1 MMGGDMQRK
10 ERWGILVMAGIC
22 LAASMGLTPKV
33 WAGQFTPVAVGSQDL
48 LQVKVHRLI
57 MDPGSMQP
65 IVFLADPQEERALLV
80 WIGPC
85 EATALNAE
93 MEGTKAPRPLTHDL
107 AGRII
112 EKLKGKIQR
121 IIITHVKDGI
131 YYATL
136 VIEREGSAVE
146 VDARPSD
153 SIVMALKSKSPIF
166 VSKGLFA
173 ELSVPLKEEKGGE
186 DPYGLTIQE
195 LTSSLAQS
203 FSFKSTK
210 GVLVADVRGGSQAE
224 KDGLQRGD
232 ILVEIGG
239 DLISDVKSLRDA
251 LSKSKASVK
260 AKIFRKGNFVSLALN
275 PKQ

>member
-1 MMGGDMQRK
+1 MQREK
-10 ERWGILVMAGIC
+10 RWGISVMVGIC
-22 LAASMGLTPKV
+22 LAVSMALSPKI
-33 WAGQFTPVAVGSQDL
+33 WAGQFAPVTAGSQDL

-57 MDPGSMQP
+57 MDPTSMQP

-85 EATALNAE
+85 EANALNAE
-93 MEGTKAPRPLTHDL
+93 IEGTKSPRPLTHDL

-121 IIITHVKDGI
+121 IIITQVKDGI

-136 VIEREGSAVE
+136 VIEKDGSAVE
-146 VDARPSD
+146 IDARPSD

-173 ELSVPLKEEKGGE
+173 TASVPLKEEKGGE

-224 KDGLQRGD
+224 KDGLQQGD
-232 ILVEIGG
+232 ILVELGG
-239 DLISDVKSLRDA
+239 DSISDVKSLREA

-260 AKIFRKGNFVSLALN
+260 AKIFRKGNFVSLTVN
-275 PKQ
+275 PKP

>member
-1 MMGGDMQRK
+1 MRL
-10 ERWGILVMAGIC
+10 WSLVGIC
-22 LAASMGLTPKV
+22 LVASMGLHQNL
-33 WAGQFTPVAVGSQDL
+33 WARQFTPVAMGSQDL

-57 MDPGSMQP
+57 MDPSSMQP
-65 IVFLADPQEERALLV
+65 IVFLADPQEERVLLV

-85 EATALNAE
+85 EANALNAE

-112 EKLKGKIQR
+112 EKLKGKIQK

-136 VIEREGSAVE
+136 VIEREGSVVE
-146 VDARPSD
+146 IDARPSD

-166 VSKGLFA
+166 VSKSLFA
-173 ELSVPLKEEKGGE
+173 EMSVPLKEEKGGE

-203 FSFKSTK
+203 FSYKSTK

-232 ILVEIGG
+232 IFIEVGG
-239 DLISDVKSLRDA
+239 EVVSDVKSLRNA
-251 LSKSKASVK
+251 LAKSKPPVK
-260 AKIFRKGNFVSLALN
+260 AKIFRKGNIVSLTLN
-275 PKQ
+275 PKS